1 MSVSKILDND
11 GSNDTGCGLLG
22 VHKPLH
28 TCLALT
34 LIMVHVEKAMA
45 IELVC
50 ESAQQFRALMMI
62 LQYHKTLSYDAI
74 PMPYRMCL

>member
-1 MSVSKILDND
+1 MAVVIMVMVFLECK
-11 GSNDTGCGLLG
+11 
-22 VHKPLH
+22 KPLH

-34 LIMVHVEKAMA
+34 LLMIHVEKVMV
-45 IELVC
+45 IVQMC

-74 PMPYRMCL
+74 PMPYLKCL